1 MLAIFCAIVSHFVVC
16 VVVLTQT
23 ASTFRYTVC
32 DYVSTVCVLKSFP
45 SRSTFS

>member
-1 MLAIFCAIVSHFVVC
+1 MLAICCAIVSLFVVC

-23 ASTFRYTVC
+23 VSKSRYTAC

-45 SRSTFS
+45 ARSTLS